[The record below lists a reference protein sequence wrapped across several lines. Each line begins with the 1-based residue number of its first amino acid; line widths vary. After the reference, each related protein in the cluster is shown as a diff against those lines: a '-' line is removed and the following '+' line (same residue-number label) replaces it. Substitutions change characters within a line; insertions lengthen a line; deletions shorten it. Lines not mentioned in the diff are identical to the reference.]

1 MKVKN
6 YNKILLTN
14 NLFQHKDLREEK
26 MNKESKI
33 LTSIIVILVII
44 ICIFLVG
51 VLSGIVSITI
61 NLQGSK
67 VSGDTDKLEL
77 INYTWK
83 TMNKDEWNEYKRIH
97 VNVKNIAGEM
107 IDSATATVEFYDIN
121 DNFLRE
127 VSDTIYS
134 IPNTYREQFEIRFD
148 ADWEYYDNVVWEK
161 MKFEFEVN

>member
-1 MKVKN
+1 
-6 YNKILLTN
+6 
-14 NLFQHKDLREEK
+14 

-33 LTSIIVILVII
+33 LVSIIVVLVII

-51 VLSGIVSITI
+51 VLSGIISITI

-77 INYTWK
+77 INYSWK
-83 TMNKDEWNEYKRIH
+83 TMNKDEWNEYKRIL

-107 IDSATATVEFYDIN
+107 IDRATVTVEFYDIN

-127 VSDTIYS
+127 ETDTIHS
-134 IPNTYREQFEIRFD
+134 IPNTYREQFEVRFD
-148 ADWEYYDNVVWEK
+148 ADWEYYNNVAWEK
-161 MKFEFEVN
+161 MKFEFTVS